1 MRDVRLCVFGD
12 ALVAG
17 FGDPKALGWV
27 GRITARTPPSTGI
40 ALTAY
45 PLGVRGEAIEEI
57 VVRMPLE
64 SASRFAR
71 GDEHRVVIAPGV
83 VDAERDVPVPRAA
96 AALDFGLTATG
107 VPSLVVGP
115 PPLGDG
121 ALLERVAEL
130 DSAYAATCERLEVPY
145 ITTFAGLNGR
155 GPWHD
160 ARTDDGHPNQTGYG
174 LLTRV
179 ILDGG
184 WYKWLDVEPPR
195 RRTSSGH

>member
-1 MRDVRLCVFGD
+1 MRDVRVCVFGD
-12 ALVAG
+12 VLVAG

-27 GRITARTPPSTGI
+27 GRVAARTPPSTGI

-45 PLGVRGEAIEEI
+45 PLGVRGEAIEDI

-71 GDEHRVVIAPGV
+71 GEEHRVVLAPGV
-83 VDAERDVPVPRAA
+83 IDAERAVPAQRAS
-96 AALDFGLTATG
+96 AALEFGLTATD
-107 VPSLVVGP
+107 VPSLVIGP
-115 PPLGDG
+115 PPMGDG
-121 ALLERVAEL
+121 TLRERVAEL
-130 DSAYAATCERLEVPY
+130 DAAYAATCERLGVPY
-145 ITTFAGLNGR
+145 IATFPGLDGR
-155 GPWHD
+155 KPWHD

-184 WYKWLDVEPPR
+184 WYEWLGVTAP
-195 RRTSSGH
+195 SAKA

>member
-1 MRDVRLCVFGD
+1 MRDVRVCVFGD

-27 GRITARTPPSTGI
+27 GRVVARTPPSTGI
-40 ALTAY
+40 ALTTY
-45 PLGVRGEAIEEI
+45 PLGVRGEAIEDI

-71 GDEHRVVIAPGV
+71 GDEHRVVLAPGV
-83 VDAERDVPVPRAA
+83 IDAEREVSAQRAA
-96 AALDFGLTATG
+96 AALEFGLTATD

-115 PPLGDG
+115 PSMGDG
-121 ALLERVAEL
+121 ALRERVAEL
-130 DSAYAATCERLEVPY
+130 DSAYAAACERLGVRY
-145 ITTFAGLNGR
+145 IATFPSLDGR
-155 GPWHD
+155 KPWQD

-184 WYKWLDVEPPR
+184 WYEWLGVAPPS
-195 RRTSSGH
+195 TKA

>member
-1 MRDVRLCVFGD
+1 MRDVRVCVFGD

-27 GRITARTPPSTGI
+27 GRITARTPPTTGI
-40 ALTAY
+40 ALTTY
-45 PLGVRGEAIEEI
+45 PLGVRGETIEDI
-57 VVRMPLE
+57 VVRIPLE

-71 GDEHRVVIAPGV
+71 GDEHRVVLAPGV
-83 VDAERDVPVPRAA
+83 IDAERDVPVSRAA
-96 AALDFGLTATG
+96 AALDFGLAAIG

-115 PPLGDG
+115 PPIGDD
-121 ALLERVAEL
+121 ALRARVAEL
-130 DSAYAATCERLEVPY
+130 DSAYAATSERLGVPY
-145 ITTFAGLNGR
+145 IATFPSLDGR
-155 GPWHD
+155 TPWHN

-184 WYKWLDVEPPR
+184 WYAWLGVEPPS
-195 RRTSSGH
+195 TKA